1 MNEIGWR
8 SQAQLLWKLKCTD
21 FPQCHLYLGVTMKLS
36 CKQIV
41 RRLPEYIE
49 GGLDAQ
55 QYRQLSAHVKNCRHC
70 GIVSDSVRHTMAIY
84 EDRKVL
90 ELEHGLTQSV
100 PVTPHVGK

>member
-1 MNEIGWR
+1 
-8 SQAQLLWKLKCTD
+8 
-21 FPQCHLYLGVTMKLS
+21 MKIS

-55 QYRQLSAHVKNCRHC
+55 QYQQLSAHMKSCRQC

-90 ELEHGLTQSV
+90 GFEPGLVQSV
-100 PVTPHVGK
+100 PVTPHPGK

>member
-1 MNEIGWR
+1 
-8 SQAQLLWKLKCTD
+8 
-21 FPQCHLYLGVTMKLS
+21 MKIS

-49 GGLDAQ
+49 GGLDSQ
-55 QYRQLSAHVKNCRHC
+55 EYRQLSAHVKSCRHC

-90 ELEHGLTQSV
+90 EFEPGLVQSV
-100 PVTPHVGK
+100 PVTPHLAK